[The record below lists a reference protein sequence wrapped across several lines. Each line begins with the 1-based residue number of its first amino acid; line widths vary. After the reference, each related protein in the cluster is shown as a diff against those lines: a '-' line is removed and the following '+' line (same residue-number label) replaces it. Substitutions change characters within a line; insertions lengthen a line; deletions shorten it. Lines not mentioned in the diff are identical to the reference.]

1 MRTVSE
7 KLCPL
12 ESLTRLRQ
20 AAYRLFSQS
29 LVYPDTERVETIGI
43 VAGEL
48 ARQSEPWAGFAFFR
62 EWDLFLDAL
71 AGLGPQQAAAL
82 QGEYTSSFQVNRPSV
97 PCPIYESVYVAA
109 EPSATALLLAQL
121 EADYARAGLVTSQ
134 SPRQAPDHAAVE
146 LEFMSFLCAREAEFW
161 EAEDIRQARQ
171 FLKTERRFLRAHLN
185 RWFPQFACGVN
196 ALNPDG
202 VFASATRAAGAF
214 IVHDGDLIDGLLLRF
229 DAVREAP

>member
-82 QGEYTSSFQVNRPSV
+82 QGEYVSSFQVSRPNV
-97 PCPIYESVYVAA
+97 PCPIYESVYLAPEPAA
-109 EPSATALLLAQL
+109 AALLLAQL
-121 EADYARAGLVTSQ
+121 EIEYARAGLAASS
-134 SPRQAPDHAAVE
+134 SPRQAPDHVAVE